1 MAFGVWRSAFGVR
14 RLAVSGFGSG
24 DCPAGTRRYERS
36 VSSVEATGL
45 NEPENPVATLL
56 SAFGVWRLAFGVR
69 RLAVGVVGVVGV
81 SPEGVPKL
89 SPGGRRI

>member
-56 SAFGVWRLAFGVR
+56 SAFGVR